1 MSTHVLEALGRILSE
16 DGEPDDVLRAAV
28 SELVSEPEVTWAGV
42 AFLEDGTLVLGPTAG
57 KPDTSK
63 RIAVPIEFQ
72 GSRVG
77 ELWVDGVT
85 DLTFLGRVA
94 ALISA
99 HVLIGWDT
107 RGEGW
112 EP

>member
-1 MSTHVLEALGRILSE
+1 VSTHVLDALDRILSE

-28 SELVSEPEVTWAGV
+28 SELVSEPGIVWAGV
-42 AFLEDGTLVLGPTAG
+42 AFLEDESWVLGPNTG

-63 RIAVPIEFQ
+63 RIATPIEFQ

-77 ELWVDGVT
+77 ELWVDGVA

-94 ALISA
+94 ALLSA

>member
-1 MSTHVLEALGRILSE
+1 MSTHVLEALDRILSE

-28 SELVSEPEVTWAGV
+28 SELVSEPGIVWAGV
-42 AFLEDGTLVLGPTAG
+42 VFLEDGASVLGPTAG
-57 KPDTSK
+57 KPDPSK
-63 RIAVPIEFQ
+63 RIPVPIEFQ
-72 GSRVG
+72 RCGVG
-77 ELWVDGVT
+77 ELWVDGVA

-94 ALISA
+94 ALLSA
-99 HVLIGWDT
+99 HVPIGWDT